1 MKKLTCLLLSFLIFV
16 SPILAQNPCEDSTY
30 LELKK
35 KKLDGLWTMW
45 YENGQMREEGTF
57 KDGEKDGKWTY
68 WSGGE
73 AGREVIF
80 RPYHKSS
87 ETTYKDGKLISEKC
101 WDEDGNEM
109 DCPRW

>member
-45 YENGQMREEGTF
+45 YENGQMREEGTY
-57 KDGEKDGKWTY
+57 KDGEKDGLWTKWHDY
-68 WSGGE
+68 GSKMYE
-73 AGREVIF
+73 E
-80 RPYHKSS
+80 
-87 ETTYKDGKLISEKC
+87 TYKDGHKIGKTKFYFY
-101 WDEDGNEM
+101 
-109 DCPRW
+109 

>member
-45 YENGQMREEGTF
+45 YENGQKGSEATF
-57 KDGEKDGKWTY
+57 KDG
-68 WSGGE
+68 S
-73 AGREVIF
+73 
-80 RPYHKSS
+80 
-87 ETTYKDGKLISEKC
+87 LISSKC
-101 WDEDGNEM
+101 WDEDGNEY
-109 DCPRW
+109 

>member
-45 YENGQMREEGTF
+45 YENGQKEYEQTW
-57 KDGEKDGKWTY
+57 KDGEM
-68 WSGGE
+68 
-73 AGREVIF
+73 
-80 RPYHKSS
+80 
-87 ETTYKDGKLISEKC
+87 ISEKC
-101 WDEDGNEM
+101 WDEDGNKCE
-109 DCPRW
+109 CGYYGCK

>member
-45 YENGQMREEGTF
+45 YENGQKETEATF
-57 KDGEKDGKWTY
+57 KDYGE
-68 WSGGE
+68 
-73 AGREVIF
+73 
-80 RPYHKSS
+80 
-87 ETTYKDGKLISEKC
+87 LISEQC
-101 WDEDGNEM
+101 WDRGGYECECSEWGPGCD
-109 DCPRW
+109 

>member
-45 YENGQMREEGTF
+45 YENGQMREEGT
-57 KDGEKDGKWTY
+57 
-68 WSGGE
+68 
-73 AGREVIF
+73 
-80 RPYHKSS
+80 
-87 ETTYKDGKLISEKC
+87 YKDGKEIESTSWYENGQKWLEGTYKNGVLITAEC
-101 WDEDGNEM
+101 WDEDGNEK
-109 DCPRW
+109 DCPEE